1 MASAGGQ
8 DALQPATGPA
18 SGEQSNK
25 QVSSGARLRATGSMN
40 RAPSGDNQEIFVLPR
55 QKSRSRDR
63 RESRMF
69 LVDGQLCW
77 ADDMSQPAG
86 FAPGKRNSS
95 IGLMFGSSMDLSGIG
110 QSIDSSGGAGSGSE
124 EAISYRIKWCRENI
138 LQLKRQCWPME
149 KKLQVLR
156 ASKLFIKQHQGEL
169 KQSKQA
175 KDVIASTSAIFER
188 YWRHFKREF
197 ANFLV
202 IITPW
207 EMRIKK
213 IESHFGSVV
222 ASYFTFLR
230 WIFWLNL
237 ANSLVMCTFVM
248 VPELI
253 ENVPDLTGMRKG
265 ELGMYRA
272 PGERD
277 KVPEFNPTLSE
288 MWEFEGFLKFSPI
301 FYGYYSNIEIS
312 RSGFWRNPLSF
323 LLSAMFTYLFCFFCI
338 SRKLSQNT
346 KLSRIGTK
354 DDEYTFCWTVFVGW
368 DFMIGNSETAYNKTS
383 SLVMNLKEG
392 ILEEKEQTKDRDWRL
407 IIRRVFANMLTIMLI
422 VASAYVV
429 TLAVQRSENLPE
441 DASLLQKNEL
451 QLVMSGIQFM
461 FPPLFDVIGIIEK
474 YHPRKALSWQL
485 GRILFL
491 DFLNFYT
498 LMFSL
503 FGTVDQMGN
512 QLNEVSGNI
521 TLLRKNATYYSNL
534 FTTTTTSTT
543 TTTTTTST
551 TTPPET
557 HPNTNQQMDI
567 INSPSPNASQV
578 LNGSTLSTILES
590 TQFSLAP
597 TGQPENNPSSV
608 GLNGSSILT
617 SVLLASSTIMPSTMT
632 INSTSLLPT
641 PTGTLSGSIS
651 VHQIEPTTVAPS
663 LASTSL
669 NWPVETPPT
678 SAIVSATSAT
688 LPVGATSRQSATYL
702 ATLVYKV
709 ETTTPVDGGLARGA
723 PATTSSG
730 GASAPK
736 EDEDYPDINEALGRK
751 RKRRRKKRWA
761 RESGRQSY
769 VPANSGDEIERDD
782 SVLIDPR
789 LVTQPAGHPLPTAT
803 SRKQTHQQLAVGL
816 PPIQDPYGQLG
827 QTFRPRLAAH
837 PLQAGDQIL
846 DQDEEEPL
854 EGRLEVSA
862 PSGRRPTTM
871 APSIRRPLVETN
883 GRARPIG
890 GKSASGRV
898 QLMRPTTQVGGAGG
912 DALLDSDTDDELVEA
927 PAGQQQVAGQ
937 ASPASQD
944 SAHETG
950 ALVEPTTG
958 PAPSSVPT
966 ILSTDDGQS
975 EAGGP
980 QELSSTARYE
990 GAPMGRSALGAGPP
1004 GASTNDI
1011 GYQAMV
1017 PVAGAS
1023 VTIMAPGSEPISVP
1037 VCTTSPA
1044 TYATAP
1050 TTTDPPNS
1058 SFGFDTNSTTHG
1070 ALAAWNLRSS
1080 SIGFNAS
1087 EVSYSDCIEIP
1098 DFKHQEILALNDT
1111 LRDKLKSL
1119 CWETMFGQEMVK
1131 IVVMDLV
1138 MTVVSAVSFEFMRA
1152 CFVRYC
1158 NRFFF
1163 WDLERG
1169 FPGYQD
1175 FKIAENVL
1183 HLVNN
1188 QSTVWMGMFFAPG
1201 LPAINTVKLAVLMY
1215 VRSWAV
1221 LTCNIPHET
1230 VFKVSKSNNFY
1241 YWILLINLL
1250 ICILPVAYAVTWIR
1264 PSWHCGPF
1272 GGECRMY
1279 IVVTK
1284 LVKQL
1289 LPPEANSVF
1298 RYITSPGAVIPILI
1312 SLILIIYYLASTVSS
1327 SKEANKELKAQLKKD
1342 KEQEAAVPEI
1352 TNTTVADPAPGT
1364 AASVIAGGVQPA
1376 GSALGAPV
1384 AASATNVGQQSVAS
1398 GAETRPKSLLVPP
1411 API

>member
-1 MASAGGQ
+1 MAESGSA
-8 DALQPATGPA
+8 A
-18 SGEQSNK
+18 SQ
-25 QVSSGARLRATGSMN
+25 A
-40 RAPSGDNQEIFVLPR
+40 RAPLKSQLSRAASSDVNNNQEIFMLPR
-55 QKSRSRDR
+55 QKSRSRER
-63 RESRMF
+63 RESRLF

-77 ADDMSQPAG
+77 SDDATGSGYQA
-86 FAPGKRNSS
+86 GKRHSS
-95 IGLMFGSSMDLSGIG
+95 VGMMFGSSMDLSGIG
-110 QSIDSSGGAGSGSE
+110 QSIDSSGGGGSGSE

-138 LQLKRQCWPME
+138 IKLKQQTWPME
-149 KKLQVLR
+149 KKLQVLK

-175 KDVIASTSAIFER
+175 KDVLASTSAIFDR

-237 ANSLVMCTFVM
+237 ANSLVMVAFVM

-265 ELGMYRA
+265 ELGMQQPLGPDGKSL
-272 PGERD
+272 PG
-277 KVPEFNPTLSE
+277 PEFNPKLGE

-301 FYGYYSNIEIS
+301 FYGYYSNVEIS
-312 RSGFWRNPLSF
+312 KSGFWRNPLAF
-323 LLSAMFTYLFCFFCI
+323 LMSATLTYLFCFFCI

-346 KLSRIGTK
+346 KLSRIGSK

-407 IIRRVFANMLTIMLI
+407 ILRRVFANVLTLMLI
-422 VASAYVV
+422 IASAYVV

-521 TLLRKNATYYSNL
+521 TLLRKNATYYRNL
-534 FTTTTTSTT
+534 FTTTTTTTLAPEITSMADLGQNITT
-543 TTTTTTST
+543 TMS
-551 TTPPET
+551 
-557 HPNTNQQMDI
+557 
-567 INSPSPNASQV
+567 
-578 LNGSTLSTILES
+578 
-590 TQFSLAP
+590 SLASGT
-597 TGQPENNPSSV
+597 TGLFNVST
-608 GLNGSSILT
+608 ILT
-617 SVLLASSTIMPSTMT
+617 SVLLASSTVLPSLSSSDANQSAMT
-632 INSTSLLPT
+632 SAISSSSIPATSIFLDVPRSSTT
-641 PTGTLSGSIS
+641 TTT
-651 VHQIEPTTVAPS
+651 TTVAS
-663 LASTSL
+663 
-669 NWPVETPPT
+669 
-678 SAIVSATSAT
+678 
-688 LPVGATSRQSATYL
+688 
-702 ATLVYKV
+702 
-709 ETTTPVDGGLARGA
+709 TTTEASSSPISTVIMQTIGSVAEQQTTLLPQPP
-723 PATTSSG
+723 PATTKS
-730 GASAPK
+730 PD
-736 EDEDYPDINEALGRK
+736 EEDYPDINEAIKVIGAKSRKKRKILVADTDDRRGAKRNRK
-751 RKRRRKKRWA
+751 RKQSPTVSAADDNTEMINSEREREDSGSSDELFRRSTTRIPTTSKVTTVRPKVNNRLHGGA
-761 RESGRQSY
+761 YIAPMRDPYLSSKTNRPQYIDELAEESG
-769 VPANSGDEIERDD
+769 DKE
-782 SVLIDPR
+782 
-789 LVTQPAGHPLPTAT
+789 
-803 SRKQTHQQLAVGL
+803 
-816 PPIQDPYGQLG
+816 
-827 QTFRPRLAAH
+827 
-837 PLQAGDQIL
+837 
-846 DQDEEEPL
+846 DEEEPL
-854 EGRLEVSA
+854 EGRLQVSSLAQQTIA
-862 PSGRRPTTM
+862 PRPTRPVKPGL
-871 APSIRRPLVETN
+871 ARPL
-883 GRARPIG
+883 
-890 GKSASGRV
+890 
-898 QLMRPTTQVGGAGG
+898 LGGAKSSNIQRMKQTTSTTTTATIVRLDD
-912 DALLDSDTDDELVEA
+912 DAMEDVLESSSSRAPDSVV
-927 PAGQQQVAGQ
+927 GSG
-937 ASPASQD
+937 SG
-944 SAHETG
+944 ETIFF
-950 ALVEPTTG
+950 EPTTPETGVSGANSRG
-958 PAPSSVPT
+958 PDYAILEPDSTTVSPADWAQPT
-966 ILSTDDGQS
+966 GSPGAQAKSGLSPTEIVADTSGTS
-975 EAGGP
+975 PG
-980 QELSSTARYE
+980 LSSPPDATVTTESMSSCTSYSTALD
-990 GAPMGRSALGAGPP
+990 GSLATQASLDHSGLGNF
-1004 GASTNDI
+1004 TNLKRN
-1011 GYQAMV
+1011 M
-1017 PVAGAS
+1017 
-1023 VTIMAPGSEPISVP
+1023 
-1037 VCTTSPA
+1037 
-1044 TYATAP
+1044 
-1050 TTTDPPNS
+1050 
-1058 SFGFDTNSTTHG
+1058 
-1070 ALAAWNLRSS
+1070 
-1080 SIGFNAS
+1080 IGFNAS
-1087 EVSYSDCIEIP
+1087 EVSYTDCIEIP
-1098 DFKHQEILALNDT
+1098 EFKHEELLALNST
-1111 LRDKLKSL
+1111 FKDKLKTL

-1138 MTVVSAVSFEFMRA
+1138 MTVISAVSFEFMRA

-1284 LVKQL
+1284 LVKSM
-1289 LPPEANSVF
+1289 LPPEANNVF
-1298 RYITSPGAVIPILI
+1298 RYLTSPGAVIPILI

-1352 TNTTVADPAPGT
+1352 TNTTVVDASPPPV
-1364 AASVIAGGVQPA
+1364 ASVG
-1376 GSALGAPV
+1376 PV
-1384 AASATNVGQQSVAS
+1384 AAQQTPPAS
-1398 GAETRPKSLLVPP
+1398 GLAPSSNTLAAPTSAGSGLAPATAGLQLQAESRPQPAKSLLMPP
-1411 API
+1411 SIG